1 MLDDRDYMRRPTSS
15 RPAWMANWNAL
26 YTIIALNVLVFLAQH
41 YFTVGVEQK
50 PNFKTGELE
59 LFSLGGV
66 SLDGLRDGHVWTP
79 FTYMFVHGGLMHLL
93 GNMLLIGWAGSR
105 VIALLG
111 SRQFLLIYFGGGLVG
126 AAFQLVVSGLQHQF
140 ATPII
145 GASACAFGLLF
156 ALAAMLP
163 HERITLLLYFIIPV
177 NLRLWT
183 LATGLMVIETFLGL
197 TSALSNTAAGMWGGI
212 AYFAHVG
219 GALAGWYVVR
229 LLGYGGSP
237 MTYERLWRQQA
248 IARQPKRQRVSSA
261 ARRVRAATPEMD
273 MDAARRK
280 QPATRKARPTLS
292 MIEEV
297 DAVLDKISIHGMSSL
312 SDEERR
318 LLDMA
323 SREIAQRDQARKDSA
338 KL

>member
-1 MLDDRDYMRRPTSS
+1 
-15 RPAWMANWNAL
+15 MAKWNAVH
-26 YTIIALNVLVFLAQH
+26 TIIALNVLVFIVQYYLGYATGKQLDPH
-41 YFTVGVEQK
+41 
-50 PNFKTGELE
+50 TGEIMHIG
-59 LFSLGGV
+59 LGGV
-66 SLDGLRDGHVWTP
+66 SLDGLRGGQVWTP
-79 FTYMFVHGGLMHLL
+79 FTYMFVHGGLMHLV
-93 GNMLLIGWAGSR
+93 GNMLLIGWLGAR
-105 VIALLG
+105 IVELLG

-126 AAFQLVVSGLQHQF
+126 AAFQLVASGLQHDF
-140 ATPII
+140 TTPIV

-163 HERITLLLYFIIPV
+163 HERITMLIYFIIPV

-183 LATGLMVIETFLGL
+183 LATGLMVIEIFLGL
-197 TSALSNTAAGMWGGI
+197 TSAFSASAAGMWGGI

-229 LLGYGGSP
+229 LLGYGGNP
-237 MTYERLWRQQA
+237 MTYARLWRHQSA
-248 IARQPKRQRVSSA
+248 ARQPKRQRVSSS
-261 ARRVRAATPEMD
+261 ARRVRAATPD
-273 MDAARRK
+273 MDLEAVRRK
-280 QPATRKARPTLS
+280 QPATRKTRPALS

-297 DAVLDKISIHGMSSL
+297 DAVLDKISVHGMSSL

-323 SREIAQRDQARKDSA
+323 SREIAQRDQSRKDGA